1 MTHELHK
8 PTNVYR
14 HSVPF
19 PEDAPKVQGYDFNQG
34 VNYKALMQSFYNTG
48 FQATHFG
55 QAVREINR
63 MVRILKPPADC
74 GQISLELK
82 QDASPPQI
90 TKRKQPWNAPDKG
103 DGEKHPPFCPCRSSC
118 TIFLGYTSNMISSGV
133 RESIRFLA
141 QHRMVRPA
149 CHEC

>member
-1 MTHELHK
+1 
-8 PTNVYR
+8 VYR

-63 MVRILKPPADC
+63 MI
-74 GQISLELK
+74 E
-82 QDASPPQI
+82 
-90 TKRKQPWNAPDKG
+90 KRKQPWNAPDKG

-141 QHRMVRPA
+141 QHRMVDVLVTTAGGIEEDLIKCFAPLYLGDF
-149 CHEC
+149 HMSGKDLL